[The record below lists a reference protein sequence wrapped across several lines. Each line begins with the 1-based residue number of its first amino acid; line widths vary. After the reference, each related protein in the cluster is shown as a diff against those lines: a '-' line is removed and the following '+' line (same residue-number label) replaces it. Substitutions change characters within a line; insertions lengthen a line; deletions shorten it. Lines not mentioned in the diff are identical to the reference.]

1 MLAMNRLLLIILV
14 VACAKSEARK
24 PPPANAAGNA
34 ERGRALIAQYGCTAC
49 HITPGVEGPQGMLG
63 PDLTALAL
71 RPTISNGAVQNTP
84 ANLTRFIEN
93 PPSMNPA
100 TAMPSVGV
108 TPADA
113 QDMTAYLLTLR

>member
-1 MLAMNRLLLIILV
+1 MKRIALLLLFA
-14 VACAKSEARK
+14 VACTKSEARK
-24 PPPANAAGNA
+24 QPLVNAAGNA
-34 ERGRALIAQYGCTAC
+34 ERGRQLIAEYGCTAC
-49 HITPGVEGPQGMLG
+49 HITPGVEGRHGMLG

-84 ANLTRFIEN
+84 ANLARFVEN
-93 PPSMNPA
+93 PATMNPA
-100 TAMPSVGV
+100 TAMPAVGV